1 MPNSIETVLG
11 ESESA
16 ATQRLLERVRTYVEI
31 ETPSRN
37 EAAIRRLAQVVANDL
52 RDAGGTVEVI
62 DAPGYG
68 AHVVAAFQGQHD
80 DAHVTIMGHM
90 DTVHPVGTLAQLP
103 FAIRDSRA
111 EGPGIYDMKI
121 GIALAVEAVHTLQ
134 RSGKRP
140 GRPLRIV
147 LTCDEEIGTHASL
160 SVIEANARGAAAVL
174 VPEPCIPGGS
184 VKTARKGVLTYR
196 MEVQGKAAH
205 AGTAPQ
211 TGVSAIAELAKQI
224 DRLATIARPDAGT
237 TINVGVIGG
246 GTASNVVAASAFADI
261 DVRVVGMAEAARV
274 HSELTAL
281 QPILPGASLEVRQ
294 TEQRPPL
301 ERTPAVVSLYEKAR
315 AVSAELGRDL
325 GEGSSGGGSDG
336 SFTAAMGIPTLD
348 GISSDG
354 GGAHAADEHI
364 LVTDLPY
371 RAALFTRLLEVL

>member
-31 ETPSRN
+31 ETPSRDQ
-37 EAAIRRLAQVVANDL
+37 AAIRRLAQVLANDL
-52 RDAGGTVEVI
+52 RAAGGEVEVI

-68 AHVVAAFQGQHD
+68 AHVVASFKGERD

-90 DTVHPVGTLAQLP
+90 DTVHPVGTLAQQP
-103 FAIRDSRA
+103 FAIRDGRA
-111 EGPGIYDMKI
+111 EGPGVYDMKI
-121 GIALAVEAVHTLQ
+121 GIALAVEAVHTLKRVG
-134 RSGKRP
+134 RSPR
-140 GRPLRIV
+140 RPLRIV
-147 LTCDEEIGTHASL
+147 LTCDEEIGTHASMSL
-160 SVIEANARGAAAVL
+160 IEANAKGAAAVL
-174 VPEPCIPGGS
+174 VPEPCIPGGH

-196 MEVQGKAAH
+196 MEVKGKAAH

-224 DRLATIARPDAGT
+224 ERLAAIARPDAGT

-246 GTASNVVAASAFADI
+246 GTASNVVAAGAFAEI
-261 DVRVVGMAEAARV
+261 DVRVVGMTEAERV
-274 HSELTAL
+274 HSALMAL
-281 QPILPGASLEVRQ
+281 QPILPGAALEIRQ

-301 ERTPAVVSLYEKAR
+301 ERTPAVLSLYEKAR
-315 AVSAELGRDL
+315 VVSAELGREL

-364 LVTDLPY
+364 LIADLPY